1 MEKRF
6 QNFARRYQWLL
17 MLLGALMAVGSV
29 ATLVLT
35 RSQAQQMAL
44 DTSVK
49 SLKGVVHEAF
59 LMIDQVE
66 KSVERTV
73 TAVEQQLDDP
83 DAMYGYS
90 RLLLEHHPYLSG
102 CSISFEPD
110 YFKSKGR
117 YFSAHAYRDGDSIV
131 TEQEGNDRYQYFYTD
146 KYLIPR
152 QLDKKHWVEPFA
164 QYNSD
169 GSRLMAIMTS
179 CCLPLHNPQ
188 GKVVGVLSVD
198 MPMKRL
204 SDTILV
210 RHPFPQSYCMMVGRG
225 GAFIVHP
232 DSSRL
237 IVKSVLTDALVEDDP
252 ALTELGR
259 AMLNGET
266 GRQAL
271 RFDGVLSHVF
281 YMPFAKTGWSLALV
295 CPDFV
300 LMKRFYLYA
309 WGLVFLTIISLII
322 MLTPL
327 WNYLQRRRSR
337 ALTGSSALL
346 LMLLCL
352 FLGSCSQEK
361 AGLGNI
367 SGQQTDVTNG
377 KNDALEA
384 VRDRLALLGQDFD
397 PNYFKVVDSLQDASA
412 ISAAE
417 ADYWRANQYQELQ
430 KTRTSILYY
439 KKALANDQLKTES
452 PEYYYMANQGLYT
465 ASINSSNVQEAMAAA
480 TRGYQAASEDTTAMG
495 QKWASVFMSAIAS
508 SQLKLGNIEDA
519 DKNFAKAREGIERLA
534 MAHPDVAD
542 YQRTCLTIA
551 SNILNMYFNR
561 REFEKAL
568 PWEDMLEQALE
579 RLAAT
584 DASMDDYSIFCASI
598 ISNKAVLY
606 AMTGRPEE
614 AEAEYQN
621 YLATDYANTYSGIYD
636 QAYYLEITEQWDKL
650 LDIQLRIDSSEV
662 AEGVTPSLDYLIE
675 SPATTFKALEKTG
688 RKDEALK
695 KADQIIQLLDTVKA
709 YQHNNDAEELAAIF
723 ETQQKEEQIARQQA
737 ELSQQ
742 KFKWFAVLLV
752 LLVVFF
758 FVYTQMQR
766 RAERRLSR
774 MKAAQDRI
782 EGELKIARDIQM
794 SMVPHDFPRRD
805 GLDMYASMTPARE
818 VGGDLYGYVLQGDDL
833 YFAIGDVS
841 GKGVPASLFMA
852 QATSLFRTLASQGIA
867 PADICTLMNDTLSGD
882 NNESGMFVTFFL
894 GLLNLKTGHLSFCNA
909 GHNPPVLGG
918 DADHG
923 NFLQMESNAPIGLW
937 PDLKYVGE
945 EIENI
950 KGHPLFI
957 YTDGLNEAENR
968 QQEQFG
974 DDRLLSILRNTRFD
988 SSHQVIETLAAEVE
1002 KHRAGAEPNDDL
1014 TMMCIDIK

>member
-1 MEKRF
+1 MGKRF
-6 QNFARRYQWLL
+6 QNIARRYQWLL
-17 MLLGALMAVGSV
+17 MLLGALMAAGSV
-29 ATLVLT
+29 AALVLT
-35 RSQAQQMAL
+35 RSQVQQMAL

-49 SLKGVVHEAF
+49 SLKGVVREAF

-66 KSVERTV
+66 KSVEKTV

-90 RLLLEHHPYLSG
+90 RQLLEHHPYLSG

-110 YFKSKGR
+110 YFKSKGK

-131 TEQEGNDRYQYFYTD
+131 TEQEGNDQYQYFYTD

-210 RHPFPQSYCMMVGRG
+210 RHPFPQSYCMMLGRG

-232 DSSRL
+232 DNSRL

-271 RFDGVLSHVF
+271 RFDG
-281 YMPFAKTGWSLALV
+281 
-295 CPDFV
+295 
-300 LMKRFYLYA
+300 
-309 WGLVFLTIISLII
+309 
-322 MLTPL
+322 
-327 WNYLQRRRSR
+327 NYLQRRRSR

-352 FLGSCSQEK
+352 SLGSCSQEK
-361 AGLGNI
+361 AGSGKT
-367 SGQQTDVTNG
+367 SGQLTNVTNG

-452 PEYYYMANQGLYT
+452 PEFYYMANQGLYT

-480 TRGYQAASEDTTAMG
+480 TRGYQVASEDTTAMG

-519 DKNFAKAREGIERLA
+519 EKNFAQAREGIERLA

-551 SNILNMYFNR
+551 SNILNMYLNR

-584 DASMDDYSIFCASI
+584 DAPMDDYSTFCATA

-606 AMTGRPEE
+606 AMTGHPEE

-675 SPATTFKALEKTG
+675 SPVTTFKALEKTG

-766 RAERRLSR
+766 RAERRLSS

-818 VGGDLYGYVLQGDDL
+818 VGGDLYGYVLQGDNL

-909 GHNPPVLGG
+909 GHNPPVMGG

-945 EIENI
+945 EIENV